1 MAGLIEKDI
10 RLVWCSRQTLFLFL
24 LIAVVIEFS
33 QSGTFILGY
42 LPFAVIILLV
52 NTIAYDELDK
62 GYEFLM
68 TLPFDAKMYV
78 KEKYIFC
85 FLGGAVSWVLAVLF
99 YFGFKVVHGE
109 LIAFGDEMLM
119 TTAFLPVIVVL
130 LAVLLPM
137 QIKFGV
143 EKSRGVIAG
152 VCGAIGALALA
163 FAKLVGH
170 NEGDS
175 IFAFFSQMNKGLLFG
190 ITAIIMVLLTI
201 LSYAVSVR
209 IMKKKEF

>member
-10 RLVWCSRQTLFLFL
+10 RLIWCNRQTLFLFL

-42 LPFAVIILLV
+42 LPFAMIILLV

-62 GYEFLM
+62 GYQFLM

-85 FLGGAVSWVLAVLF
+85 FLGGAASWVLAVLF
-99 YFGFKVVHGE
+99 YFGFKIIHGE
-109 LIAFGDEMLM
+109 PIAFGAEMLM

-152 VCGAIGALALA
+152 ACGAIGALALA

-170 NEGDS
+170 NEGSS

-190 ITAIIMVLLTI
+190 IAAVVLILLTI